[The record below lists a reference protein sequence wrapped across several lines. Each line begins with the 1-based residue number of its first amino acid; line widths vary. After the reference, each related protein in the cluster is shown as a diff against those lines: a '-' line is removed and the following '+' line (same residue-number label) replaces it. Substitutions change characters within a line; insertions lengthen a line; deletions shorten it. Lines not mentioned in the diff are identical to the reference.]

1 MYKILVVDDDPMIL
15 EENRL
20 YFAAMGYEVVCADNA
35 EAAEEIILFRFI
47 NLLLSYSSPCL
58 RRTAN

>member
-35 EAAEEIILFRFI
+35 
-47 NLLLSYSSPCL
+47 
-58 RRTAN
+58 